1 MNYNLKKKENCNH
14 QITKFPFCNKC
25 CCIYNPIK
33 NISSINK
40 RLNSIKDEITFG
52 TLFKKMINSTDINR
66 NKFVKLK
73 KETLPN
79 IKNRKDIIEKIFK
92 VITIYKYSLSTFYLS
107 IVLLDEIFIRNKY
120 SKKYFI
126 SNEEIALGSLIL
138 AIKCNE
144 QENNCSISLSQ
155 INYFYSSSIKIPKG
169 RLKLLEI
176 LCLKKLNYN
185 IYKITPYDY
194 LNIFIKIGII
204 FNNEIQENTNL
215 NVVYLNSKISNF
227 SYEILDNLMR
237 NSNEYF
243 QIKSYLISLGILLYA
258 KEKIMHCNNI
268 EMFIYAYNISEKEL
282 LKTKNYVKENCEKK
296 NKINYIINYK
306 SKNTKNNN
314 LFKKVKNNS
323 QSPLQ
328 KESYKLQKL
337 FLLRPKSLTSVNSRT
352 SSKKKSFNLGSSVS
366 TSSDEFNN
374 GIINHKIIFSGKNF
388 FLKEN
393 TLNYSFSFT
402 YKNSNNSYRKKY
414 ILNIRPFSQI
424 LEKKNSCLLRNNRR
438 LVNLNEINYNF
449 SQKIKNYRS
458 IKELLKEK
466 KEKKI
471 NYTSNEFSYLI
482 SHSSYKNKSNN
493 KNNNNNNN
501 NYNNKKKKLNIKPYK
516 LNNKNIDLKPKEI
529 INNKEKKINNVIKNS
544 INIYNKMTNHKRTHS
559 LSTFNNIKDKTVL
572 TSLMKNKN
580 ILNYCKIV
588 NRKTKDLY

>member
-1 MNYNLKKKENCNH
+1 MNCNLKKKENCNH

-33 NISSINK
+33 NISSMNK

-52 TLFKKMINSTDINR
+52 TLYKKMINSTDKNI

-73 KETLPN
+73 KESLPN
-79 IKNRKDIIEKIFK
+79 IKNRKDIIEKIFR

-107 IVLLDEIFIRNKY
+107 IVLLDEIFIQNKY

-126 SNEEIALGSLIL
+126 SNEEIALGSLFL

-144 QENNCSISLSQ
+144 QENNFLISLSQ

-176 LCLKKLNYN
+176 LCLKQLNYN
-185 IYKITPYDY
+185 IYKNTPYDY
-194 LNIFIKIGII
+194 LNLYIKIGII
-204 FNNEIQENTNL
+204 FNNEIQENSNL
-215 NVVYLNSKISNF
+215 NVVYLNSKISKL

-243 QIKSYLISLGILLYA
+243 IIKPYLISLGIILYS

-282 LKTKNYVKENCEKK
+282 LKTKNFIKENCEKK
-296 NKINYIINYK
+296 NKINYIINYN
-306 SKNTKNNN
+306 SKNSQNNN
-314 LFKKVKNNS
+314 IIMKKVKNSS
-323 QSPLQ
+323 QSPFQ

-337 FLLRPKSLTSVNSRT
+337 LLLRPKSLTSVNSRT

-374 GIINHKIIFSGKNF
+374 GVINHKIIFSGKNF
-388 FLKEN
+388 CVKEN

-402 YKNSNNSYRKKY
+402 YINSMNSYRKKN
-414 ILNIRPFSQI
+414 ILNIRPLSQI
-424 LEKKNSCLLRNNRR
+424 TEMKNSCLLRNNRR
-438 LVNLNEINYNF
+438 LVNLNEINHNF
-449 SQKIKNYRS
+449 SQKIKKCRT

-466 KEKKI
+466 KDKKS
-471 NYTSNEFSYLI
+471 NYTSNELSYLI
-482 SHSSYKNKSNN
+482 SHSSYKNKTYN
-493 KNNNNNNN
+493 KNNNNNN
-501 NYNNKKKKLNIKPYK
+501 YNTKKKKLNIKPCK
-516 LNNKNIDLKPKEI
+516 LNNKNIDLKQKEI
-529 INNKEKKINNVIKNS
+529 INNKEKKINNIIKNS
-544 INIYNKMTNHKRTHS
+544 IDFYNKMTNHKRTHS
-559 LSTFNNIKDKTVL
+559 LSTFNNIKDKNVL

-588 NRKTKDLY
+588 NRKTKVLY